1 MIREVIIYI
10 LMFLALVLTQ
20 VLVLNNIE
28 LGGYINPYLYVF
40 FILALPFETHDNLVL
55 VLAFVL
61 GLTIDVFTS
70 TLGIHTSAT
79 VFLAFSRKYVLK
91 LISPRGGYD
100 FGTAPNLQSMGMS
113 WFMTYSIIL
122 VLCHHIFLF
131 YVESFSFSQFFSTFA
146 RVILSSIFTLI
157 LVFIVQLFNYNP
169 NARK

>member
-1 MIREVIIYI
+1 MIRDIIVYMF
-10 LMFLALVLTQ
+10 MFLVLVLTQ
-20 VLVLNNIE
+20 VLILNNIE

-55 VLAFVL
+55 VLAFLL
-61 GLTIDVFTS
+61 GLTIDIFTS

-79 VFLAFSRKYVLK
+79 VFLAFSRKYILK

-113 WFMTYSIIL
+113 WFMTYAIIL

-131 YVESFSFSQFFSTFA
+131 YIESFTFSRFFSTFG

-157 LVFIVQLFNYNP
+157 LIFIVQLFNYNP